1 MSYTPP
7 VAEQNFVLDH
17 VVRIAELSAAP
28 RFAEAT
34 PDLVAAIVEGVAA
47 FAAGTFA
54 PLNRVGDEVGAKW
67 SPDGVTLPPGFRH
80 AYQAYVEGGWGTLA
94 GPADHG
100 GQGLPLVLATVVMEN
115 LGSANMA
122 FSLCPMLSAGAI
134 EALSHHGSED
144 LQALYLPK
152 LISGEWTGTMN
163 LTEPQAGS
171 DVGALKSRAEPRG
184 DGSFL
189 ITGIKIFI
197 TFGEHDLSDNIVHLV
212 LARTPGAPAGTK
224 GISLFLVPKILPDG
238 RRNDLRCV
246 SIEHK
251 LGIHASP
258 TCIMSYGDEG
268 G

>member
-7 VAEQNFVLDH
+7 VAEQRFLLRHIVG
-17 VVRIAELSAAP
+17 IEEFAPEAAELV
-28 RFAEAT
+28 
-34 PDLVAAIVEGVAA
+34 DAIVEGAGE
-47 FAAGTFA
+47 FAAGEFA
-54 PLNRVGDEVGAKW
+54 PLNRIGDQVGAKW
-67 SPDGVTLPPGFRH
+67 NPEGVSMPPGFRE
-80 AYQAYVEGGWGTLA
+80 AYRKYAEGGWMGLVF
-94 GPADHG
+94 PEEHG
-100 GQGLPLVLATVVMEN
+100 GQNLPWLLNTAAAEVWNAAN
-115 LGSANMA
+115 LT
-122 FSLCPMLSAGAI
+122 FQLCPLLTQAGI
-134 EALSHHGSED
+134 EALVHHGTEE
-144 LQALYLPK
+144 QKRLYLPRMV
-152 LISGEWTGTMN
+152 SGEWTGAMC